1 MKTDPQGEGS
11 RDDRGRVW
19 RDAWL
24 RAGSQG
30 TLRFNGHHQQL
41 EEARKDSSRSPEG
54 ARPCRHLD
62 LELLASRT
70 VRQYTSVALSHPVGD
85 TLLQSP

>member
-1 MKTDPQGEGS
+1 MKTDPQGEGF

-24 RAGSQG
+24 RAGSQE
-30 TLRFNGHHQQL
+30 TLRLNSHHQQL
-41 EEARKDSSRSPEG
+41 EEARMDSTQSPEG
-54 ARPCRHLD
+54 AWPCRHLD
-62 LELLASRT
+62 LGPLDSRT
-70 VRQYTSVALSHPVGD
+70 VRQYISVALSHPVGG